1 MKSVLE
7 AMTELVSRGY
17 PKDTAYRI
25 ANGDLPMDRASRME
39 RARKQGYDPDDIQYH
54 GTQADIQE
62 FIPSEYGALGPG
74 VYTTPSAELADMYAD
89 LEEGSAIYPLLTRKG
104 SGTIGFDEYQARN
117 PDAAIMDMPEINYN
131 LRNVDDITGVEDFTS
146 SNLRSV
152 GDVPIRNTFDE
163 RDIRSVNAA
172 FDPQYKGANILGGT
186 AATAV
191 GAGALMAP
199 EDASADSGMYR
210 SDGSKKS
217 ATGYLGPIQNLV
229 TGGTMT
235 EFTTEWEDMGIEIP
249 TMVPTLSSEE
259 IEYMQRMVPG
269 QGWDMNNPI
278 DASILQKAKDHAR
291 MRLEQGKS
299 PYYQDGENSVLENID
314 IFEEEAP
321 MNRRQRAQAQRER
334 LAGDSEPLLSGAQT
348 ANLLAGLTGVAGVA
362 DIFGEYPEFPE
373 GDVSVEEMVLEGQR
387 GPSLAENL
395 SEGNYL
401 SAGLQTLGIIP
412 LVGLGARAAAKA
424 LRSSNELSAEQLN
437 EFGKV
442 LERAIDEKAPDM
454 REIAENHP
462 VVIEAMA
469 QIGRIPLTNK
479 EKGFGSPEW
488 LENRV
493 FQFRNGDEVEEVIGY
508 DDAID
513 RLYDQSKSLAWTDDG
528 LPYPGPATRTGD
540 KTAVIVLGPPASG
553 KSSISNPIARKYD
566 ATIIDS
572 DEAKKLLPEYAGGV
586 GANAVHAESKAIIK
600 QMEDIAIDEGDNLV
614 IPTVGENAD
623 KIRARVERYRNA
635 GYNVQ
640 IVDVQVP
647 AEEAAIRM
655 FRRFYKTGRM
665 IPTDYLNKV
674 GNKPSATYDILRE
687 EGIADG
693 YTRLDNTVAID
704 QPKPVLED
712 TGGLL
717 EGTEIRLRGGGRNR
731 RNDSGKPGV
740 SGSQQK
746 TARATPGEEKGIGS
760 L

>member
-17 PKDTAYRI
+17 PKETAYRI

-39 RARKQGYDPDDIQYH
+39 RAREQGYDPDDIQYH
-54 GTQADIQE
+54 GTSADITSFRE
-62 FIPSEYGALGPG
+62 SDGGALGSG
-74 VYTTPSAELADMYAD
+74 VYTTD
-89 LEEGSAIYPLLTRKG
+89 
-104 SGTIGFDEYQARN
+104 N
-117 PDAAIMDMPEINYN
+117 PDLASLYAQ
-131 LRNVDDITGVEDFTS
+131 DFTS
-146 SNLRSV
+146 LTEDLPSGANVLPLLLRGDQLSLDDFANKFPDYRIEDLDAAQYLAREDEGITGIREAKRLYAKP
-152 GDVPIRNTFDE
+152 GDVVSTFDA

-172 FDPQYKGANILGGT
+172 FDPEYKGANILGGT

-199 EDASADSGMYR
+199 EDASA
-210 SDGSKKS
+210 
-217 ATGYLGPIQNLV
+217 AI
-229 TGGTMT
+229 
-235 EFTTEWEDMGIEIP
+235 ED
-249 TMVPTLSSEE
+249 V
-259 IEYMQRMVPG
+259 
-269 QGWDMNNPI
+269 
-278 DASILQKAKDHAR
+278 
-291 MRLEQGKS
+291 
-299 PYYQDGENSVLENID
+299 D
-314 IFEEEAP
+314 IFEEESP
-321 MNRRQRAQAQRER
+321 MTYRDRRRDRRQRAQAQRER

-401 SAGLQTLGIIP
+401 SAGLQTLGIVP

-424 LRSSNELSAEQLN
+424 LRSSNELSAEQLS

-469 QIGRIPLTNK
+469 QIGRIPLTN
-479 EKGFGSPEW
+479 EAKGFGSPEW

-614 IPTVGENAD
+614 IPTVGENAN
-623 KIRARVERYRNA
+623 KIRDKVERYRNA

-647 AEEAAIRM
+647 AEEAAVRM

-746 TARATPGEEKGIGS
+746 TARTTPGEEKGIGS

>member
-25 ANGDLPMDRASRME
+25 ANGELPMDRGSRME
-39 RARKQGYDPDDIQYH
+39 RAREQGYDPEDIQYH
-54 GTQADIQE
+54 GTQADIKE

-74 VYTTPSAELADMYAD
+74 VYTTPSTEMADMYAD
-89 LEEGSAIYPLLTRKG
+89 LEDGSAIYPLLTRKG
-104 SGTIGFDEYQARN
+104 SGTIGFDDYQARN

-131 LRNVDDITGVEDFTS
+131 LRNVDGITGVEDLAS
-146 SNLRSV
+146 SHLRSA

-172 FDPQYKGANILGGT
+172 FDPQYKGGNILGGT
-186 AATAV
+186 AATAI
-191 GAGALMAP
+191 GAGALMSP
-199 EDASADSGMYR
+199 NDASA
-210 SDGSKKS
+210 
-217 ATGYLGPIQNLV
+217 AI
-229 TGGTMT
+229 
-235 EFTTEWEDMGIEIP
+235 ED
-249 TMVPTLSSEE
+249 V
-259 IEYMQRMVPG
+259 
-269 QGWDMNNPI
+269 
-278 DASILQKAKDHAR
+278 
-291 MRLEQGKS
+291 
-299 PYYQDGENSVLENID
+299 D
-314 IFEEEAP
+314 IFDEEAP

-334 LAGDSEPLLSGAQT
+334 IAGDREPLLSGAQT
-348 ANLLAGLTGVAGVA
+348 ANLLAGLTGAAGVA

-387 GPSLAENL
+387 GPSLAENIG
-395 SEGNYL
+395 EGNYL
-401 SAGLQTLGIIP
+401 SAGLQTLGVIP

-424 LRSSNELSAEQLN
+424 LRSSNDLSADQLN

-442 LERAIDEKAPDM
+442 LERAIEEKAPDM
-454 REIAENHP
+454 REVAENHP

-469 QIGRIPLTNK
+469 QIGRIPLTN
-479 EKGFGSPEW
+479 EAKGFGSPEW

-513 RLYDQSKSLAWTDDG
+513 RLYDQSKALAWTDDG
-528 LPYPGPATRTGD
+528 LSYPGPATRTGD

-566 ATIIDS
+566 ATIIDA
-572 DEAKKLLPEYAGGV
+572 DEAKKPLPEYAGGV
-586 GANAVHAESKAIIK
+586 GSNAVHAESQAIIEK
-600 QMEDIAIDEGDNLV
+600 MEKIAIDEGDNLV
-614 IPTVGENAD
+614 IPTVGKSAD
-623 KIRARVERYRNA
+623 KIRNKIERYKNA

-640 IVDVQVP
+640 VLDVYVP

-665 IPTDYLNKV
+665 IPTDYLNSV
-674 GNKPSATYDILRE
+674 GNKPSATYDILRKE
-687 EGIADG
+687 EIADG
-693 YTRLDNTVAID
+693 YTRIDNTVAID
-704 QPKPVLED
+704 QPRPVIED

-717 EGTEIRLRGGGRNR
+717 EGTEIRLRGGGRDR
-731 RNDSGKPGV
+731 GNDSRKPGV
-740 SGSQQK
+740 SGSGKK
-746 TARATPGEEKGIGS
+746 TARATSSEEKGIGS

>member
-25 ANGDLPMDRASRME
+25 ASGDLPMDRASRME
-39 RARKQGYDPDDIQYH
+39 RAREQGYSDDVFYKGMYPYDYTKESEGYLGPVISEINRQSPFPSFGGSDGDIDIAGFMSKDPDVASRFAGPNI
-54 GTQADIQE
+54 TRR
-62 FIPSEYGALGPG
+62 GAIFPLRTKNNAVG
-74 VYTTPSAELADMYAD
+74 VIDA
-89 LEEGSAIYPLLTRKG
+89 KG
-104 SGTIGFDEYQARN
+104 KNA
-117 PDAAIMDMPEINYN
+117 
-131 LRNVDDITGVEDFTS
+131 
-146 SNLRSV
+146 
-152 GDVPIRNTFDE
+152 GDVQFGESGRPFRDMVRSGEYDSVAIKNTADE
-163 RDIRSVNAA
+163 GDVYIALEPSNIRSQFAA
-172 FDPQYKGANILGGT
+172 FDPEYKGGNILGGT
-186 AATAV
+186 AATAI
-191 GAGALMAP
+191 GAGALMSP
-199 EDASADSGMYR
+199 NDASA
-210 SDGSKKS
+210 
-217 ATGYLGPIQNLV
+217 AI
-229 TGGTMT
+229 
-235 EFTTEWEDMGIEIP
+235 ED
-249 TMVPTLSSEE
+249 V
-259 IEYMQRMVPG
+259 
-269 QGWDMNNPI
+269 
-278 DASILQKAKDHAR
+278 
-291 MRLEQGKS
+291 
-299 PYYQDGENSVLENID
+299 D
-314 IFEEEAP
+314 IFEEEMP
-321 MNRRQRAQAQRER
+321 MSRRQRAQAQRER
-334 LAGDSEPLLSGAQT
+334 VLGASDPLLSGAQT

-373 GDVSVEEMVLEGQR
+373 GDVSVGEMVLEGQR

-395 SEGNYL
+395 GEGNYL

-412 LVGLGARAAAKA
+412 LVGLGARAAARA

-442 LERAIDEKAPDM
+442 LERAIEEKAPNL
-454 REIAENHP
+454 REIVENHP
-462 VVIEAMA
+462 VVVEAMA
-469 QIGRIPLTNK
+469 QIGRIPLTN
-479 EKGFGSPEW
+479 EAKGFGSPEW

-493 FQFRNGDEVEEVIGY
+493 FQFRKGDEVEEVIGY
-508 DDAID
+508 DDAVD

-528 LPYPGPATRTGD
+528 LTYPGPATRTGD

-586 GANAVHAESKAIIK
+586 GANAVHAESKAIIR

-614 IPTVGENAD
+614 IPTVGENAG
-623 KIRARVERYRNA
+623 KIRDRIDRYQNA

-665 IPTDYLNKV
+665 IPTDHMNKV

-693 YTRLDNTVAID
+693 FTRIDNTVPID

-717 EGTEIRLRGGGRNR
+717 EGTEIRLRGSGRNR
-731 RNDSGKPGV
+731 GNDSGKPGV

-746 TARATPGEEKGIGS
+746 TARATQGEEKGIGS

>member
-25 ANGDLPMDRASRME
+25 ANGELPMDRASRME
-39 RARKQGYDPDDIQYH
+39 RAREQGYDPDDIQYH
-54 GTQADIQE
+54 GTQADIKE

-74 VYTTPSAELADMYAD
+74 VYTTPSTEMADMYAD
-89 LEEGSAIYPLLTRKG
+89 LEDGSAIYPLLTRKG
-104 SGTIGFDEYQARN
+104 SGTIGFDDYQARN

-131 LRNVDDITGVEDFTS
+131 LRNVDGITGVEDLAS
-146 SNLRSV
+146 SHLSSA
-152 GDVPIRNTFDE
+152 GDIPIRNTFDE

-172 FDPQYKGANILGGT
+172 FDPQYKGRNILGGT

-199 EDASADSGMYR
+199 NDASA
-210 SDGSKKS
+210 
-217 ATGYLGPIQNLV
+217 AI
-229 TGGTMT
+229 
-235 EFTTEWEDMGIEIP
+235 ED
-249 TMVPTLSSEE
+249 V
-259 IEYMQRMVPG
+259 
-269 QGWDMNNPI
+269 
-278 DASILQKAKDHAR
+278 
-291 MRLEQGKS
+291 
-299 PYYQDGENSVLENID
+299 D
-314 IFEEEAP
+314 IFEEESP
-321 MNRRQRAQAQRER
+321 MTYRDRRRDRRQRAQDQRER
-334 LAGDSEPLLSGAQT
+334 VSGGDEPLLSGAQT
-348 ANLLAGLTGVAGVA
+348 ANLVAGLTGVAGVA

-395 SEGNYL
+395 GEGNYL

-424 LRSSNELSAEQLN
+424 LRSSNDLSAEQLS

-462 VVIEAMA
+462 VVVEAMA
-469 QIGRIPLTNK
+469 QIGRIPLTN
-479 EKGFGSPEW
+479 EAKGFGSPKW

-528 LPYPGPATRTGD
+528 LPYPGPATRAGD

-586 GANAVHAESKAIIK
+586 GANAVHTESKAIIN
-600 QMEDIAIDEGDNLV
+600 QMEQLAIDEGDNLV

-623 KIRARVERYRNA
+623 KIRAKVERYRNA

-640 IVDVQVP
+640 VVDVQVP

-674 GNKPSATYDILRE
+674 GNKPSATYDILRK

-693 YTRLDNTVAID
+693 YTRIDNTVAID
-704 QPKPVLED
+704 QPRPVLED

-717 EGTEIRLRGGGRNR
+717 EGTDIRLRSGGR
-731 RNDSGKPGV
+731 DSGYDIGKPGV
-740 SGSQQK
+740 SGSKQK
-746 TARATPGEEKGIGS
+746 TARATSSEEKGIGS

>member
-25 ANGDLPMDRASRME
+25 ANGDLPMDRGSRME
-39 RARKQGYDPDDIQYH
+39 RARQQGYDPDDIQYH
-54 GTQADIQE
+54 GTQADIKE

-74 VYTTPSAELADMYAD
+74 VYTTPSTDMADMYAD

-104 SGTIGFDEYQARN
+104 SGTIGFDDYQARN
-117 PDAAIMDMPEINYN
+117 PEAAIMDMPEINYN
-131 LRNVDDITGVEDFTS
+131 LRNVDGITGVEDLAS
-146 SNLRSV
+146 SHLSNVAYRVLTGNSA
-152 GDVPIRNTFDE
+152 GDIPIRNTFDE

-186 AATAV
+186 AATAI

-199 EDASADSGMYR
+199 NDASA
-210 SDGSKKS
+210 
-217 ATGYLGPIQNLV
+217 AI
-229 TGGTMT
+229 
-235 EFTTEWEDMGIEIP
+235 ED
-249 TMVPTLSSEE
+249 V
-259 IEYMQRMVPG
+259 
-269 QGWDMNNPI
+269 
-278 DASILQKAKDHAR
+278 
-291 MRLEQGKS
+291 
-299 PYYQDGENSVLENID
+299 D
-314 IFEEEAP
+314 IFEEESP
-321 MNRRQRAQAQRER
+321 MTYRDRRRDRRQRAQDQRER
-334 LAGDSEPLLSGAQT
+334 VSGGGDPLLSGAQT

-387 GPSLAENL
+387 GPSLAENIG
-395 SEGNYL
+395 EGNYL
-401 SAGLQTLGIIP
+401 SAGLQSLGVLPI
-412 LVGLGARAAAKA
+412 VGLGARAAAKA
-424 LRSSNELSAEQLN
+424 LRSSNDLSAEQLN

-462 VVIEAMA
+462 VVVEAMA
-469 QIGRIPLTNK
+469 QIGRIPLTN
-479 EKGFGSPEW
+479 ETKGFGSPKW

-586 GANAVHAESKAIIK
+586 GANAVHTESKAIIN
-600 QMEDIAIDEGDNLV
+600 QMEQLAIDEGDNLV

-623 KIRARVERYRNA
+623 KIRGKVERYRNA

-640 IVDVQVP
+640 VVDVQVP

-674 GNKPSATYDILRE
+674 GNKPSATYDILRK

-693 YTRLDNTVAID
+693 YTRIDNTVAID
-704 QPKPVLED
+704 QPRPVLED
-712 TGGLL
+712 TGRLL
-717 EGTEIRLRGGGRNR
+717 EGTDIRLRSGGR
-731 RNDSGKPGV
+731 DSGYDLGKPGV
-740 SGSQQK
+740 SGSKQK
-746 TARATPGEEKGIGS
+746 TARATSSEEKGIGS